1 MVCNVQREDRR
12 VRNPV
17 NRTKSLLVILG
28 LSVLVSAAPYA
39 IAAPQQQAPPP
50 ELLQYVRS
58 AKSSGVNEA
67 EIRKEA
73 IAAGWPAADVE
84 KVLADVNVGV
94 PASAASKA
102 AGSKPVPASAPSAPA
117 KNAERGVPDDY
128 LIGAGDVLSISV
140 WKEPDA
146 SVSSVVVR
154 PDGKIAM
161 PLIKEVDVVGFTPR
175 QVESSITSQ
184 LAKFI
189 NGPDVTVIVTTINSK
204 KIYILGAVAKAGPI
218 PYTYRMSIMQ
228 AIGEAGGLTD
238 YAKRKKIYVLRSQGG
253 KEVRL
258 PFNYQEVIKG
268 QKMDQNVALLPGDTL
283 VVPQ

>member
-1 MVCNVQREDRR
+1 M
-12 VRNPV
+12 
-17 NRTKSLLVILG
+17 NRTKYLLSTAI
-28 LSVLVSAAPYA
+28 LSVLASAAPYA
-39 IAAPQQQAPPP
+39 IGAPDQQAPAP

-67 EIRKEA
+67 EIRKQA
-73 IAAGWPAADVE
+73 LAAGWPAADVE
-84 KVLADVNVGV
+84 KVLASMGVGA
-94 PASAASKA
+94 PASAAASKTTSPSPHPAPPTASVPAKA
-102 AGSKPVPASAPSAPA
+102 AD
-117 KNAERGVPDDY
+117 RGVPDDY
-128 LIGAGDVLSISV
+128 QIGAGDVLSISV

-146 SVSSVVVR
+146 SVTAVVVR

-161 PLIKEVDVVGFTPR
+161 PLIKEVDVVGLTPR

-189 NGPDVTVIVTTINSK
+189 NGPDVTVIVTAINSK
-204 KIYILGAVAKAGPI
+204 KIYILGGVAKAGPI
-218 PYTYRMSIMQ
+218 PYTYRMSVMQ

-268 QKMDQNVALLPGDTL
+268 QKMDQNVPLLPGDTL